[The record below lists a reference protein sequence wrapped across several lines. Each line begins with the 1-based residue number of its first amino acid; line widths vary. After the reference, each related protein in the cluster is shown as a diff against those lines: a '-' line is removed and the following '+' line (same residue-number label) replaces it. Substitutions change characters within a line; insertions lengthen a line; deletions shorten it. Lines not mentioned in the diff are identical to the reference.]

1 MLIKQNSGSILGAYW
16 VFLFRSLRIL
26 YGYRHRLLAGVLL
39 DVRQQYTGSI
49 LGAFW
54 AFLFPLL
61 QLSIFAGLY
70 TVIFKVRPAG
80 LTEWEYVLLV
90 FSGLVPLMAFNSML
104 SSAAG
109 SLIANKNLL
118 LNTVFPAELIPLRS
132 ALAAHVPGV
141 AGLGMTLLLGVT
153 LGRTGWHVFLL
164 VPLFWILLVMF
175 AIGLGWILS
184 LLTLVAKDIQ
194 HVLGLVL
201 MLMTVLSP
209 FAYTPE
215 MVPSALKFILYL
227 NPLSYFVLSF
237 QQVIAY
243 GTWPDLAPALG
254 SFSLGLGGFLL
265 GYVVFLK
272 VKFVFFD
279 YA

>member
-1 MLIKQNSGSILGAYW
+1 MIKQNPNSTLGAYLI
-16 VFLFRSLRIL
+16 FLFRSLRIL
-26 YGYRHRLLAGVLL
+26 YGYKHRLVDAVLL
-39 DVRQQYTGSI
+39 DVHQQYTGSI

-70 TVIFKVRPAG
+70 TMIFKVRPAG

-90 FSGLVPLMAFNSML
+90 FSGLVPLMAFSSML

-132 ALAAHVPGV
+132 ALAAQVPSM
-141 AGLGMTLLLGVT
+141 AGLGITLLLGVA
-153 LGRTGWHVFLL
+153 LGRVGWNVFLL
-164 VPLFWILLVMF
+164 VPLLWCLLMMF
-175 AIGLGWILS
+175 AIGLGWVLS
-184 LLTLVAKDIQ
+184 LITLVAKDIQ
-194 HVLGLVL
+194 HFLGLIL

-215 MVPSALKFILYL
+215 MVPNALKLILYL
-227 NPLSYFVLSF
+227 NPLSYFVLAF

-243 GTWPDLAPALG
+243 GTWPDFMLALSA
-254 SFSLGLGGFLL
+254 FSLGVGGFLV
-265 GYVVFLK
+265 GYALFLK
-272 VKFVFFD
+272 IKFVFFD

>member
-1 MLIKQNSGSILGAYW
+1 MRFGVELYRSIKKLLRYRRRLIE
-16 VFLFRSLRIL
+16 
-26 YGYRHRLLAGVLL
+26 GVLL

-49 LGAFW
+49 LGVFW
-54 AFLFPLL
+54 VLLFPLL
-61 QLSIFAGLY
+61 QLGIFAGLY
-70 TVIFKVRPAG
+70 TVVFKVRPAG

-90 FSGLVPLMAFNSML
+90 FSGLVPLLAFNAIL
-104 SSAAG
+104 TSSAG
-109 SLIANKNLL
+109 SLAANKNLL

-132 ALAAHVPGV
+132 ALAAHVPGL
-141 AGLGMTLLLGVT
+141 AGLGITLLLGFA
-153 LGRTGWHVFLL
+153 LGRTSWQSTML
-164 VPLFWILLVMF
+164 VPLLWLLLVMF
-175 AIGLGWILS
+175 AVGLGWILS

-194 HVLGLVL
+194 HALGLVL

-215 MVPSALKFILYL
+215 MVPDALKFILYL

-237 QQVIAY
+237 QQVIVY
-243 GTWPDLAPALG
+243 GSLPDLLPVFG
-254 SFSLGLGGFLL
+254 SLILGLGGFLM
-265 GYVVFLK
+265 GYVLFLK

>member
-1 MLIKQNSGSILGAYW
+1 MENVG
-16 VFLFRSLRIL
+16 VFRSIKKLLL
-26 YGYRHRLLAGVLL
+26 YRRRLIEGVLL

-61 QLSIFAGLY
+61 QLGIFAGLY
-70 TVIFKVRPAG
+70 TVIFKVRPTG

-90 FSGLVPLMAFNSML
+90 FSGLVPLLAFNAIL
-104 SSAAG
+104 TSSAG

-132 ALAAHVPGV
+132 ALAAHVPGL
-141 AGLGMTLLLGVT
+141 AGLGITLLLGFT
-153 LGRTGWHVFLL
+153 LGRTSWQSILF
-164 VPLFWILLVMF
+164 VPLLWLLLVMF

-194 HVLGLVL
+194 HALGLLL
-201 MLMTVLSP
+201 MLMTILSP

-215 MVPSALKFILYL
+215 MVPGTLKFILYL

-243 GTWPDLAPALG
+243 GSLPGLLPVFG
-254 SFSLGLGGFLL
+254 SFIFGLGGFLV
-265 GYVVFLK
+265 GYALFLK
-272 VKFVFFD
+272 AKFLLFD